1 MSEIRDIVTSF
12 GAAAE
17 RAKAVGIDAVEIHAH
32 YGYLLDQL
40 MTSLWNKR
48 EDEYGGSFDNRT
60 RLLVEVYDAIRRAVG
75 PDYPVL
81 LRMVVDHK
89 TPGGRPQE
97 ESLEIIR
104 MMDKLGVDAFD
115 IDIGCYESYD
125 WAYTTAYLGD
135 AAMLYAAEMTKSVTQ
150 KPVLNTG
157 NFTPESALKAV
168 KEGKTDFILL
178 GRGLLADPEYA
189 NKLYYGNREDL
200 RPCIRCNEYCL
211 GMASGGGR
219 AQSCSVNA
227 ACGAER
233 MYSVVPAQIPKK
245 VVVVGGGPG
254 GMEAA
259 RSAAQKGHDVVLYE
273 KSGDL
278 GGQLHPAS
286 APFFKGQI
294 GALMDYQKTQLNKL
308 GVEVKLNTAIGADSP
323 ELAAADRIIV
333 AVGADAVIPPIPGID
348 NPNIIE
354 VMQAHSGDHDRI
366 GEKVAVVVGGLSG
379 CDCAIDLAA
388 KGKEVVIVEML
399 DRLVPKALVPIA
411 MSIGGKVEEYG
422 ITVLTGSKVLA
433 FTDKGVRIEN
443 KDGEAEIAADTIILA
458 IGTRSNAGIAKSIL
472 DKYTNAQSIG
482 DCVKVGQIG
491 EAVRGGFFAG
501 WTVD

>member
-1 MSEIRDIVTSF
+1 
-12 GAAAE
+12 
-17 RAKAVGIDAVEIHAH
+17 
-32 YGYLLDQL
+32 
-40 MTSLWNKR
+40 
-48 EDEYGGSFDNRT
+48 
-60 RLLVEVYDAIRRAVG
+60 
-75 PDYPVL
+75 
-81 LRMVVDHK
+81 
-89 TPGGRPQE
+89 
-97 ESLEIIR
+97 
-104 MMDKLGVDAFD
+104 
-115 IDIGCYESYD
+115 
-125 WAYTTAYLGD
+125 
-135 AAMLYAAEMTKSVTQ
+135 MLYAAEMTKSVTQ

-211 GMASGGGR
+211 GMASGG
-219 AQSCSVNA
+219 
-227 ACGAER
+227 
-233 MYSVVPAQIPKK
+233 
-245 VVVVGGGPG
+245 
-254 GMEAA
+254 
-259 RSAAQKGHDVVLYE
+259 
-273 KSGDL
+273 DL

-286 APFFKGQI
+286 APFFKEQI

-333 AVGADAVIPPIPGID
+333 AVGADALIPPIPGID
-348 NPNIIE
+348 KPNIIE

-366 GEKVAVVVGGLSG
+366 GEKVAVVGGGLSG

-388 KGKEVVIVEML
+388 KGREVVIVEML
-399 DRLVPKALVPIA
+399 DRLVPKALFPIA